1 MINKNIYV
9 DIGLLFFVF
18 IYFFDLWYISL
29 FFKWVIDDSNK
40 LYFKVID
47 FLVLCVVI
55 IKMERNDFD
64 KIEKS
69 SFLFFIGCSLFVCIV
84 DSLIL

>member
-1 MINKNIYV
+1 MI
-9 DIGLLFFVF
+9 
-18 IYFFDLWYISL
+18 
-29 FFKWVIDDSNK
+29 VINCI
-40 LYFKVID
+40 FKVID

-64 KIEKS
+64 KIKKS
-69 SFLFFIGCSLFVCIV
+69 SFLFFIRCNLFVCIV